1 MKKSPFAFAV
11 SILVLALFVAG
22 CQHRLKAAPGETSV
36 AVYPDEQT
44 YTKLANL
51 KKQGGVAGMIGG
63 FGQNLAAKQVDDK
76 TPVKIVSSDDL
87 GYTIEVTDG
96 PNKGLTG
103 FVPKSSMN

>member
-1 MKKSPFAFAV
+1 MKISRLAIAIPMLAV
-11 SILVLALFVAG
+11 ALFVAG

-76 TPVKIVSSDDL
+76 TPVKIVSSDDV

-103 FVPKSSMN
+103 FVPKTSVK

>member
-1 MKKSPFAFAV
+1 MKNSRLVLAI
-11 SILVLALFVAG
+11 SILVLALAVAG
-22 CQHRLKAAPGETSV
+22 CQHRLKAAPGETAV

-51 KKQGGVAGMIGG
+51 KKEGGVAGMIGG

-76 TPVKIVSSDDL
+76 TPVKIVSSDDV

-96 PNKGLTG
+96 PNKGLSG
-103 FVPKSSMN
+103 FVPKSSVN

>member
-1 MKKSPFAFAV
+1 MKKSPRAFAL
-11 SILVLALFVAG
+11 SILVLALTVAG

-51 KKQGGVAGMIGG
+51 KKEGGVAGMIGG

-76 TPVKIVSSDDL
+76 TPVKIVSSDDA

-96 PNKGLTG
+96 PNKGLKG
-103 FVPKSSMN
+103 FVPKNSMN

>member
-1 MKKSPFAFAV
+1 MKKSRLAIAV
-11 SILVLALFVAG
+11 SIVTLALFVAG

-51 KKQGGVAGMIGG
+51 KKEGGMAGMIGG
-63 FGQNLAAKQVDDK
+63 LGQTFAAKQVDDK

-96 PNKGLTG
+96 PNKGVTG
-103 FVPKSSMN
+103 FVPKSSVK